1 MPDIYMCVCK
11 CGFMRVSTGCRGC
24 GFVRGVK
31 WMTRVVL
38 CEFKLDDKCGV
49 LCECKLDD
57 S

>member
-1 MPDIYMCVCK
+1 MCVCK